1 MKRIDKFIF
10 HLFFG
15 LSSWH
20 ILSMRVALVKDAAQ
34 FLAYFF
40 TNEGVSG
47 INPKVTKK
55 MLR

>member
-40 TNEGVSG
+40 YKRRGEWNKAQSD
-47 INPKVTKK
+47 
-55 MLR
+55 